1 MEISTIQLAIFLDC
15 IFNFLTNK
23 EDEQGLH
30 TLNGNIHDTV
40 SYFLRL
46 YF

>member
-23 EDEQGLH
+23 EDEH
-30 TLNGNIHDTV
+30 III
-40 SYFLRL
+40 
-46 YF
+46 

>member
-30 TLNGNIHDTV
+30 TLKWKYPRY
-40 SYFLRL
+40 S
-46 YF
+46 